1 MNRRPAQ
8 STLIL
13 ALVLALMLV
22 LTGCGLAPSYTVRVE
37 NLSSKAVLA
46 RLERRPSMNNMIVME
61 SVRVKSESEVV
72 LGPHEARPLERVYIV
87 IQGTSNVHDLPE
99 SHKLMRGSYVVTV
112 SDGSIGS
119 WGAYEVS
126 VKRE

>member
-1 MNRRPAQ
+1 MSRQ
-8 STLIL
+8 TSLITCSLLWMLTL
-13 ALVLALMLV
+13 V
-22 LTGCGLAPSYTVRVE
+22 GCGINPSYTVRVD
-37 NLSSKAVLA
+37 NQSSKSVLA

-61 SVRVKSESEVV
+61 SVRVKGDSEAV

-112 SDGSIGS
+112 TSGSAES
-119 WGAYEVS
+119 WDPYEVS